1 MENKDI
7 ILSVRNLKTSFH
19 LRNGEL
25 KAVDGIS
32 YDLERGQVIG
42 IVGESGCG
50 KSISV
55 RSILRL
61 IRKPGESKGEII
73 FSPKDGAEVDL
84 LKLNP
89 RGDEIRKIRGKNI
102 NMVFQEPMNALS
114 PVHKVGDQIV
124 EALTLHTDLNKE
136 QARERAIKLLGDV
149 GIPEPEKRIDAY
161 SFQLSGGMRQR
172 ALIAMAIS
180 CNPDLLI
187 CDEPTTALD
196 VSVQAQILSLMK
208 KLQRKHNMSMIFI
221 THDLAVVAQMVDIVC
236 VMYLGQIVEQAPVK
250 EIFKNPLH
258 PYTKKLMS
266 AILNP
271 SDKRSDMI
279 MNTIKGS
286 VPEPIELPDMCRFS
300 ERCDEKNCENCSNK
314 IPELISV
321 GNNHKVRCF
330 KYIQEGEM

>member
-73 FSPKDGAEVDL
+73 FSPKDGVEVDL

-136 QARERAIKLLGDV
+136 QAREKAIKLLGDV

-258 PYTKKLMS
+258 PYTKKLMA

-300 ERCDEKNCENCSNK
+300 ERCDEKICEKCSNK

-330 KYIQEGEM
+330 KYMEEGEM